1 MIREMKPEEV
11 LLVCGIEKA
20 CFSDPWS
27 LKALEEGAQNRF
39 DTFLVLEEEGT
50 VLGYLMFRILAGEG
64 ELLRIAVWP
73 QCQGRGYGRKLMGG
87 LEEYCRAKGV
97 MAVSLEVREGNKN
110 ARNLYKSY
118 GFKEECVRKDYYK
131 NPTEDAVIMWNRRI
145 SNIYH

>member
-1 MIREMKPEEV
+1 MIREMRPEEL
-11 LLVCGIEKA
+11 LLVCGLEKA

-27 LKALEEGAQNRF
+27 LKSLEEGVQNPF

-50 VLGYLMFRILAGEG
+50 VLGYCMFRILAGEG
-64 ELLRIAVWP
+64 ELMRIAVWP
-73 QCQGRGYGRKLMGG
+73 QCQGRGLGKKLMEAMAG
-87 LEEYCRAKGV
+87 YSRDKGV
-97 MAVSLEVREGNKN
+97 LAVSLEVREGNKN
-110 ARNLYKSY
+110 ARNLYKSC